1 MAKITL
7 KQIRKELD
15 ILIKE
20 KKKGCTTNKELNLA
34 LNSARHEINLKYGKN
49 WRQRFQT
56 NKKQKS
62 YDFSKPYQAQDLGEE
77 WDDYA
82 WSGND
87 F

>member
-15 ILIKE
+15 ILIIE
-20 KKKGCTTNKELNLA
+20 KKKGCTTNKEKNLA
-34 LNSARHEINLKYGKN
+34 VNAARREINVKYGKN
-49 WRQRFQT
+49 WRQRFST
-56 NKKQKS
+56 NKKPKS
-62 YDFSKPYQAQDLGEE
+62 YDFSKPYQAQDLGDE

-82 WSGND
+82 WSADD